1 MPNMFLLSN
10 LCFVRGKQLITS
22 EVQLYKSYSIK
33 NIVVGYLVSK
43 LDVPQKILIVL
54 MEI

>member
-1 MPNMFLLSN
+1 MF
-10 LCFVRGKQLITS
+10 CWGKLTYYFRS
-22 EVQLYKSYSIK
+22 STNKSYSIK